1 MGGGR
6 AANGLPVHIWRNTR
20 HEGKATRSSRPLAA
34 QDLLR
39 TLFVTR
45 VMARRGESMRNPLRP
60 TRRVHAHCDIPCGVY
75 DPEQARIEAESC
87 YKIIE
92 KYNASSDELLRTR
105 CIAVK
110 EERAELTK
118 HHIDVLWHDYFKP
131 EHLEKYPDLH
141 ETCWKASKA
150 ASKVKQTT
158 DIAAAKELLTL
169 IDKID
174 EMWKATGGPE
184 KTRLQAVAA

>member
-1 MGGGR
+1 MHRGQGG
-6 AANGLPVHIWRNTR
+6 
-20 HEGKATRSSRPLAA
+20 
-34 QDLLR
+34 
-39 TLFVTR
+39 
-45 VMARRGESMRNPLRP
+45 ARRAHQAPY
-60 TRRVHAHCDIPCGVY
+60 RRA
-75 DPEQARIEAESC
+75 
-87 YKIIE
+87 
-92 KYNASSDELLRTR
+92 
-105 CIAVK
+105 
-110 EERAELTK
+110 
-118 HHIDVLWHDYFKP
+118 